1 MAFSGRVEPLIT
13 PIPGEPCP
21 LLWAA
26 LAAKN
31 PPKRYE
37 KEAGITS
44 GMV

>member
-1 MAFSGRVEPLIT
+1 MALSGRVEPLINL
-13 PIPGEPCP
+13 IPEESCP
-21 LLWAA
+21 VLWAA

-31 PPKRYE
+31 PPESYE